1 MDLNTMGEGSRM
13 WKERWELVRKF
24 RELVTYLDRG

>member
-1 MDLNTMGEGSRM
+1 MDLNKMGEGSRM
-13 WKERWELVRKF
+13 RKERWELIRKF